1 MRSKIYISMFSCFML
16 KLGNVGIFFA
26 IIPFV
31 VLPFLFISKSIT

>member
-1 MRSKIYISMFSCFML
+1 MKMYKKKMLTYIS
-16 KLGNVGIFFA
+16 IFFA